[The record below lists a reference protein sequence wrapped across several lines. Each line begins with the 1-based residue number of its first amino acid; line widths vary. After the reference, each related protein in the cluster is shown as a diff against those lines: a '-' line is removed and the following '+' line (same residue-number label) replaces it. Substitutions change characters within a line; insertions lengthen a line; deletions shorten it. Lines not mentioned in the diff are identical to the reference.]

1 MSVRE
6 NSANS
11 LSLAEVLERLAALE
25 TRVAGIIRN
34 RRGEEPIQRACY
46 SIREFCTAHGIT
58 SRERNYSKFIAE
70 HADQYAR
77 QGLLQAPPPAADNVI
92 PLVGR

>member
-1 MSVRE
+1 ME
-6 NSANS
+6 NGKPRCARHDTGLAS
-11 LSLAEVLERLAALE
+11 L
-25 TRVAGIIRN
+25 
-34 RRGEEPIQRACY
+34 
-46 SIREFCTAHGIT
+46 
-58 SRERNYSKFIAE
+58 ERNYSKFIAE